1 VADGEEVNPSDA
13 MTVIVP
19 DGHPMAGVKM
29 TLYPESGA
37 TTYTE
42 GELEVVS
49 ASAHKFRQ
57 TIRDLRQTVNTLLE
71 KKP

>member
-1 VADGEEVNPSDA
+1 MNSSD
-13 MTVIVP
+13 TKTIIVP

-29 TLYPESGA
+29 TLYPASGA

-49 ASAHKFRQ
+49 ASTHQFRQ
-57 TIRDLRQTVNTLLE
+57 AVRYLQQTVNTFLE
-71 KKP
+71 KKS

>member
-1 VADGEEVNPSDA
+1 MNPSD
-13 MTVIVP
+13 TKTIIVP
-19 DGHPMAGVKM
+19 DGYPMAGTKM

-49 ASAHKFRQ
+49 ASSHQFRQ
-57 TIRDLRQTVNTLLE
+57 AVRDLRQAVNTLLE
-71 KKP
+71 KKQ